1 MDAQIES
8 HLPLISHRITFA
20 PKAFPPPAVITARME
35 FPAITI
41 SHRELTPLLTPDPK
55 TASKHG
61 GTPRPENISNRQ
73 NGRENSVMFD
83 DDVIRDLSPLTEDS
97 EEEIS
102 DHGAQNRKIKK
113 PRGGPGRPGGKGYT
127 LQTELGWSDQT
138 YERVVVSKFK

>member
-41 SHRELTPLLTPDPK
+41 SHRELTPPLTPDPK
-55 TASKHG
+55 TASKDG
-61 GTPRPENISNRQ
+61 GTPRQENTPNRQ
-73 NGRENSVMFD
+73 NGRKNSAMSD
-83 DDVIRDLSPLTEDS
+83 DNDIGRLSPLTENS
-97 EEEIS
+97 EGENS
-102 DHGAQNRKIKK
+102 DYGAQNRKIKK